1 MKGSQDTAFKKRLK
15 KMILEECDVEH
26 ISLEQFSDTVQIFSD
41 ESGLDL
47 DSLDALQISV
57 GLKSRFN
64 VRIADSKEFRR
75 RVTTINELADFIQP
89 EE

>member
-1 MKGSQDTAFKKRLK
+1 MKGSLDPEFKKRLK
-15 KMILEECDVEH
+15 TMILEECDVEH
-26 ISLEQFSDTVQIFSD
+26 ITPEQLADTVEIFSD
-41 ESGLDL
+41 ESGLGL

-64 VRIADSKEFRR
+64 IRITDPKEFRR
-75 RVTTINELADFIQP
+75 RVTTINELADFMQP